1 MLKLGV
7 RDFLTW
13 YMQVSTGEEK
23 MDKPMMK
30 IGKTLLS
37 LWVKPLNS
45 DSVKRY

>member
-1 MLKLGV
+1 MLCPGV

-30 IGKTLLS
+30 NENIVLS
-37 LWVKPLNS
+37 L
-45 DSVKRY
+45 